1 MHPPLP
7 DPYKWPQ
14 PHSHTPQSPESP
26 ESSTHTCPHP
36 RLPRPDPTI
45 QTHLDTLF
53 CPYSFHILLKIP
65 PKPPPPFHAR
75 RRPHHPLGHS
85 RTPPDML
92 RTRSF
97 PPVSSRHSSHKS
109 FPPIFSALDKS
120 IRAFKFTDFSFFF
133 RPFGRKFPPS
143 ITNHHKSSTKSPIGP
158 NRISH
163 FGQQLAPKFYI

>member
-65 PKPPPPFHAR
+65 PKPPPPPSTPADALIIPSDTPGRPRTCSGHA
-75 RRPHHPLGHS
+75 L
-85 RTPPDML
+85 
-92 RTRSF
+92 F
-97 PPVSSRHSSHKS
+97 PPFQAAILLTKASHPY
-109 FPPIFSALDKS
+109 FQ
-120 IRAFKFTDFSFFF
+120 
-133 RPFGRKFPPS
+133 PS
-143 ITNHHKSSTKSPIGP
+143 INLYAPLNSQISLFFSVLLAANSLHQSLITTKAPQNHPSDPIGFRTLG
-158 NRISH
+158 NN
-163 FGQQLAPKFYI
+163 